1 MKQGVCLTLIN
12 KYSSVP
18 IYSQLKNIII
28 EKIEKGEYERDSK
41 IPSEQEFCEM
51 YGISRPTVRQAI
63 SELTNSG
70 YLYKIKGKGTFVA
83 AHKLKFD
90 IRNYTG
96 FTGSI
101 LDNDNPGELNI
112 IKINKIKVTD
122 FERLKEVFELSSVPS
137 HGYLFAEII
146 YVYSQKDDVL
156 SLNTSYIPLSLFP
169 NIIEDVYDRK
179 PAHEIFKGKYPLL
192 PVKSKSSL
200 EITYTDQSD
209 AQFLK
214 IQQGQVLVK
223 IENLL
228 FSKSGQAVEYVVS
241 KYRADRCRFT
251 FENLK

>member
-1 MKQGVCLTLIN
+1 LIN

-51 YGISRPTVRQAI
+51 YNISRPTVRQAI
-63 SELTNSG
+63 SELTNNG
-70 YLYKIKGKGTFVA
+70 YLYKKKGKGTFVA
-83 AHKLKFD
+83 AQKLKLD
-90 IRNYTG
+90 IRSYTG

-101 LDNDNPGELNI
+101 LDSDNPGEQNI
-112 IKINKIKVTD
+112 IKINKIKLSD
-122 FERLKEVFELSSVPS
+122 FERLKEVFNLPS
-137 HGYLFAEII
+137 TTSQSYIFAEII
-146 YVYSQKDDVL
+146 YVYSQNDDVL

-169 NIIEDVYDRK
+169 NIVEDVYDRK

-209 AQFLK
+209 AQFLQV
-214 IQQGQVLVK
+214 QQGQVLVK
-223 IENLL
+223 IENTLY
-228 FSKSGQAVEYVVS
+228 SKSGQIVEYVIS

>member
-1 MKQGVCLTLIN
+1 LIN

-51 YGISRPTVRQAI
+51 YNISRPTVRQAI
-63 SELTNSG
+63 SELTNNG
-70 YLYKIKGKGTFVA
+70 YLYKKKGKGTFVA
-83 AHKLKFD
+83 AQKLKLD
-90 IRNYTG
+90 IRSYTG

-101 LDNDNPGELNI
+101 LDSDNPGEQNI
-112 IKINKIKVTD
+112 IKINKIKLSD
-122 FERLKEVFELSSVPS
+122 FERLKEVFNLPS
-137 HGYLFAEII
+137 TTSQSYIFAEII
-146 YVYSQKDDVL
+146 YVYSQNDDVL

-169 NIIEDVYDRK
+169 NIVEDVYDRK

-209 AQFLK
+209 AQFLQV
-214 IQQGQVLVK
+214 QQGQVLVK
-223 IENLL
+223 IENTLY
-228 FSKSGQAVEYVVS
+228 SNSGQIVEYVIS